1 MDKLSRSEIKILKI
15 LDHHVGIPSDKDE
28 TIKFLMD
35 TLAFS
40 HHEALDY
47 YKLWYLNKED
57 IIPYEEMED
66 IDRGATFLTN
76 ILDRIIKSE
85 NSPYEEIDKIQDEN
99 QKDYLKLMGPWWY
112 LNCNRYSGKLPCIEW
127 EDDGIV
133 LNLDDLQWE
142 EYFSGLGEDEAW
154 RYKAATSYYQ
164 ENQEDFEDEEFDYAI
179 YNDETISKFKEL
191 AEIAGVDKWPGKDE
205 APIAEEEIS
214 NFLESIL
221 PPGEFDII
229 RQDYLWALG
238 TAVSSARNKAIV
250 ELYDDEINYN
260 IVSCDGGGQYC
271 IKIPYDSL
279 MAIVKDRDLLNL
291 SELKDAEINDEI
303 YLQDAYYDTWF
314 DSEGSEEVISEFNS
328 SLERP
333 IDKFNEE
340 GNDLKEIMGKI
351 KNFNET
357 LKKIG
362 LKNHGSHWRDG
373 QLWKSED
380 GKLALY
386 STDFDHTTNKIKI
399 QYDGESHL
407 IPLEELVHWAQGSVL
422 DLNESV
428 RIGKYR
434 LMMETIEPP
443 ENITKIA
450 IFDFDG
456 TLMNTPHPE
465 TGKIE
470 WEEKTGE
477 KYPHI
482 GWWSKRES
490 LDSNI
495 FEISPIRDTVME
507 YLAEYEDPNT
517 LVIMLTGRLPQQADQ
532 VEGILNKEGL
542 VFDEYHYKD
551 KGDTFKSKINTI
563 VSLLNRYPNV
573 DFIEMYEDREPHAMG
588 FEKWGKEN
596 DFKLKVNLIKENQEV
611 FK

>member
-15 LDHHVGIPSDKDE
+15 LDRHVGIPSDKDE

-35 TLAFS
+35 TLAFN
-40 HHEALDY
+40 HHQALDY

-66 IDRGATFLTN
+66 IDRGTTFLTRM
-76 ILDRIIKSE
+76 LDQII
-85 NSPYEEIDKIQDEN
+85 NSVASPDEEVDKIHDEN
-99 QKDYLKLMGPWWY
+99 DKEYVKLLGPWWY
-112 LNCNRYSGKLPCIEW
+112 RSCGRYSGKLPCIDW

-133 LNLDDLQWE
+133 LNLEPIQWE
-142 EYFSGLGEDEAW
+142 QYFSGLGEDEAW

-179 YNDETISKFKEL
+179 YNDETINKFKEL
-191 AEIAGVDKWPGKDE
+191 AEIAGVDKWPGKDDT
-205 APIAEEEIS
+205 PIAEEEIA
-214 NFLESIL
+214 NFLESLL
-221 PPGEFDII
+221 PTGEFDTI

-238 TAVSSARNKAIV
+238 TAISSARNKAIV
-250 ELYDDEINYN
+250 ELYDEEVNYP
-260 IVSCDGGGQYC
+260 IVSCDGGGNYC

-291 SELKDAEINDEI
+291 SELKEAEVNGEI
-303 YLQDAYYDTWF
+303 YLEDTYYDTWY
-314 DSEGSEEVISEFNS
+314 DEEGREEVISEFNYVLGS
-328 SLERP
+328 T

-340 GNDLKEIMGKI
+340 GNDLKEIMKTL

-357 LKKIG
+357 LKKLG
-362 LKNHGSHWRDG
+362 LKNQGSHWREG

-380 GKLALY
+380 GKLVVY
-386 STDFDHTTNKIKI
+386 SKEFDPKTNKVKI
-399 QYDGESHL
+399 DYNGESHL

-434 LMMETIEPP
+434 LMMETIEQPN
-443 ENITKIA
+443 NITKIA

-456 TLMNTPHPE
+456 TLMDTPHPDP
-465 TGKIE
+465 GKKE

-477 KYPHI
+477 KYPHR

-490 LDSNI
+490 LDTNI
-495 FEISPIRDTVME
+495 FDINTIKDTVRE
-507 YLAEYEDPNT
+507 YIVEYEDPNT
-517 LVIMLTGRLPQQADQ
+517 LVIMLTGRLPNQADQ
-532 VEGILNKEGL
+532 VEGILNSKGI

-551 KGDTFKSKINTI
+551 SGDTLKSKLNTLR
-563 VSLLNRYPNV
+563 SLLNRYPNV
-573 DFIEMYEDREPHAMG
+573 NYIEMYEDREPHAIG
-588 FEKWGKEN
+588 FEEWGKN
-596 DFKLKVNLIKENQEV
+596 NNINIKVNLVKENPMPQI
-611 FK
+611 

>member
-57 IIPYEEMED
+57 VIPYEEMED

-85 NSPYEEIDKIQDEN
+85 NSPYEEIDKIHDEN
-99 QKDYLKLMGPWWY
+99 QKDYLKLIGPWWY
-112 LNCNRYSGKLPCIEW
+112 LNCGRYSGKLPCLDW
-127 EDDGIV
+127 EDDCIV

-142 EYFSGLGEDEAW
+142 QYFSGLNEDEAW
-154 RYKAATSYYQ
+154 RYKAAISYYQ
-164 ENQEDFEDEEFDYAI
+164 ENQEDYEDEEFHYAI
-179 YNDETISKFKEL
+179 YNDETINKFKEL
-191 AEIAGVDKWPGKDE
+191 AQIAGVDKWPGKDD
-205 APIAEEEIS
+205 APIREEEIS
-214 NFLESIL
+214 DFLESIL
-221 PPGEFDII
+221 PTGEFDTI

-238 TAVSSARNKAIV
+238 TAVSRARNAAIV
-250 ELYDDEINYN
+250 ELYDDEVNYN
-260 IVSCDGGGQYC
+260 IVSCDAGGSYC

-291 SELKDAEINDEI
+291 SELKDVEVNDQI
-303 YLQDAYYDTWF
+303 YLEDAYYDTF
-314 DSEGSEEVISEFNS
+314 YDDEGREEVISEFNYVLGS
-328 SLERP
+328 T

-362 LKNHGSHWRDG
+362 LKNDASHWRDG
-373 QLWKSED
+373 QLWRSED
-380 GKLALY
+380 GKLGLY
-386 STDFDHTTNKIKI
+386 SNDFDHKTNKIKI

-434 LMMETIEPP
+434 LMMETIEQPN
-443 ENITKIA
+443 NITKIA

-465 TGKIE
+465 TGKGE

-490 LDSNI
+490 LDTNVFDIQSI
-495 FEISPIRDTVME
+495 KSTIVDYFVETD
-507 YLAEYEDPNT
+507 DPNT

-532 VEGILNKEGL
+532 VEKILNDRSL
-542 VFDEYHYKD
+542 VFDEYHYK
-551 KGDTFKSKINTI
+551 GNGSTLNSKINTI
-563 VSLLNRYPNV
+563 KSLLNRYPNV
-573 DFIEMYEDREPHAMG
+573 DFIEMYEDREPHAIS
-588 FEKWGKEN
+588 FEEWGKEN
-596 DFKLKVNLIKENQEV
+596 GINIKVNLVTDAQEA